1 MNQDFKILPSLR
13 RGRLSQPTLL
23 GRHVPLTVLT
33 CLHTTY
39 TYLIP
44 SYLLIPCVDVV
55 DFSFF
60 RHVMC
65 SATVSFVSFLDE
77 TTSSTL
83 RSELPEEESNILGR
97 TKEIDQIVQALSG
110 KRENTTAGV
119 LVSGAPGVG
128 KSTVAIQAGHRLKN
142 EFGKTV
148 KYCPLRGAGSGG
160 SEVREILNVC
170 AVGYQHTNENP
181 RYVLRNWCRGL
192 QDDLILFLDDAED
205 ALENSD
211 AFMSLLQDMR
221 TCSDRKVKFLIT
233 WRLSDINNPTTGLD
247 FQPVKIGPLG
257 QKESIEVLVN
267 GAGLTNDKP
276 EAQVKLNKIAEL
288 CENIPLALRL
298 AGPLLAEDSE
308 YTFEELIKEL
318 QDNATKP
325 LRLDR
330 VMAVAFDRLDE
341 PSKDALV
348 GLSVFARS
356 FGRDAAKAL
365 LGINCADH
373 LTKLK
378 QRCLIQRQGNRYLI
392 HLLIRAYARQMGKGQ
407 KLRAIVV
414 HCQQRFL
421 EYFLSL
427 ILRYAKEYWGKDT
440 CKDSLCLFNEER
452 LNLESALTEVGQNR
466 KLRDFKELDDVVDAC
481 GLIAPYIEDCV
492 PSRLYVCF
500 LNGLLRVSESQK
512 KITKQV
518 EILWL
523 LYDESRRHGGDREKS
538 EGLIKQAK
546 TLHHDNLPSF
556 EQDSLSEICYLSH
569 YGRYLS
575 QDLKKRDEAQPLLR
589 KAVSMFEEEK
599 KDHCASTFDMG
610 RVLSQIGHNERMDKA
625 EDEIRHEEALTCYQ
639 EALSFRQSHYGE
651 HVVTALAHK
660 DLADSYLFI
669 EDFGKAEENYK
680 AAERIFEELEMTKQ
694 KEAVPTYKNFG
705 RCFEK
710 SGKIAEAR
718 LKFEMARDVAEAT
731 IEGSDKWKVEINTY
745 LALLLYKHY
754 PDDLRKA
761 VKITQYVF
769 RMAKERNLKPWQD
782 KEELEEFYN
791 RYRDLV
797 NTD

>member
-23 GRHVPLTVLT
+23 GRHVPLTVFT

>member
-128 KSTVAIQAGHRLKN
+128 KSTVAIQAGYRLKN
-142 EFGKTV
+142 GFGKTV
-148 KYCPLRGAGSGG
+148 KFCPLRGAGSGG

-170 AVGYQHTNENP
+170 AVGYQQTNENP

-192 QDDLILFLDDAED
+192 QDDLILILDNAED

-221 TCSDRKVKFLIT
+221 TFSDRKVKFLIT

>member
-1 MNQDFKILPSLR
+1 MNQAFKILPSLR

-23 GRHVPLTVLT
+23 GRHVPLTVFT

-44 SYLLIPCVDVV
+44 SYLLIPFVDVV

-60 RHVMC
+60 RHVVC
-65 SATVSFVSFLDE
+65 SKTVSFVCFLDE

-97 TKEIDQIVQALSG
+97 TKEIDQIVRALSG

-148 KYCPLRGAGSGG
+148 KFCPLRGAGSGG

-170 AVGYQHTNENP
+170 AVGYQQTNENP

-192 QDDLILFLDDAED
+192 QDDLILILDNAED

-221 TCSDRKVKFLIT
+221 TFSDRKVKFLIT

-257 QKESIEVLVN
+257 QKESIEVLMN

-288 CENIPLALRL
+288 CENNPLALRL

-308 YTFEELIKEL
+308 YTFAELIKEL
-318 QDNATKP
+318 QENATKP
-325 LRLDR
+325 LRLNR
-330 VMAVAFDRLDE
+330 VMAVAFERLNE
-341 PSKDALV
+341 PLKHALV
-348 GLSVFARS
+348 GLSVFTRS
-356 FGRDAAKAL
+356 FGRDAARAL

-373 LTKLK
+373 LRKLK
-378 QRCLIQRQGNRYLI
+378 QRCLIQRQGSRYLI
-392 HLLIRAYARQMGKGQ
+392 HLLIRAYARQMGKGRRL
-407 KLRAIVV
+407 KAIVA
-414 HCQQRFL
+414 HCKQRFL

-440 CKDSLCLFNEER
+440 CKVSLCQFNEER
-452 LNLESALTEVGQNR
+452 LNLESTLTDVGQR
-466 KLRDFKELDDVVDAC
+466 KLRSFKELDGVVDAC

-492 PSRLYVCF
+492 PSKLYVCF
-500 LNGLLRVSESQK
+500 LNGLRRFSEDQN

-538 EGLIKQAK
+538 KGLIEQAIK
-546 TLHHDNLPSF
+546 LHQDNLSSF
-556 EQDSLSEICYLSH
+556 EQDSLSEICYLSQ

-575 QDLKKRDEAQPLLR
+575 QDCRKRDEAQPLLR
-589 KAVSMFEEEK
+589 KAVLMFEEEK
-599 KDHCASTFDMG
+599 ERYCTSTFDMG
-610 RVLSQIGHNERMDKA
+610 RVLSQMGHNERMDKA

-660 DLADSYLFI
+660 DLADYYLFI

-680 AAERIFEELEMTKQ
+680 AAERIFDELEMMKQ

-710 SGKIAEAR
+710 SGKIREAR
-718 LKFEMARDVAEAT
+718 LKFEMGRDVAEAT
-731 IEGSDKWKVEINTY
+731 IEGSDKWKVAINTY

-754 PDDLRKA
+754 ADEVSKA
-761 VKITQYVF
+761 VRITQDVF
-769 RMAKERNLKPWQD
+769 QMAKELNLKSWQD
-782 KEELEEFYN
+782 KEELEAFYN

>member
-1 MNQDFKILPSLR
+1 
-13 RGRLSQPTLL
+13 
-23 GRHVPLTVLT
+23 
-33 CLHTTY
+33 
-39 TYLIP
+39 
-44 SYLLIPCVDVV
+44 
-55 DFSFF
+55 
-60 RHVMC
+60 MC
-65 SATVSFVSFLDE
+65 STNFFVSFQDD
-77 TTSSTL
+77 TIISTL
-83 RSELPEEESNILGR
+83 RSELPEEESNIHGR
-97 TKEIDQIVQALSG
+97 TVEVDEIVQALSF
-110 KRENTTAGV
+110 RETTIAGI
-119 LVSGAPGVG
+119 LISGTLGVG
-128 KSTVAIQAGHRLKN
+128 KSTVAIKAGHRLKK

-148 KYCPLRGAGSGG
+148 KFCPLRGAGNGE
-160 SEVREILNVC
+160 SELREILNVC
-170 AVGYQHTNENP
+170 AEGHQQTNENP
-181 RYVLRNWCRGL
+181 RYVLRGWCRRL
-192 QDDLILFLDDAED
+192 QDDVILILDNADD
-205 ALENSD
+205 ALERLDS
-211 AFMSLLQDMR
+211 FMSLLQHMR
-221 TCSDRKVKFLIT
+221 TWSDRQVKFLIT
-233 WRLSDINNPTTGLD
+233 SRLSDVGARTGLD
-247 FQPVKIGPLG
+247 FQRVKIGPLG
-257 QKESIEVLVN
+257 LKETTEVLMN

-276 EAQVKLNKIAEL
+276 DAQVKLNKIAEL

-330 VMAVAFDRLDE
+330 VMAVAFERLDE

-365 LGINCADH
+365 QGIICADH

-378 QRCLIQRQGNRYLI
+378 QRCLIQRQGNRYLM
-392 HLLIRAYARQMGKGQ
+392 HLLIRAYARQMGKEQ
-407 KLRAIVV
+407 KLRPIVA

-427 ILRYAKEYWGKDT
+427 ILRYAKEYWGKGT

-452 LNLESALTEVGQNR
+452 LNLESTLTEVGQNR
-466 KLRDFKELDDVVDAC
+466 KLRDFKELDDVVGAC

-492 PSRLYVCF
+492 PKKLYVCF
-500 LNGLLRVSESQK
+500 LNGLLRTSESQK

-546 TLHHDNLPSF
+546 TLHRDNLPSF

-569 YGRYLS
+569 YRRYLL

-589 KAVSMFEEEK
+589 KAVSMFEEER

-610 RVLSQIGHNERMDKA
+610 RVLSQIGHNERMDKE
-625 EDEIRHEEALTCYQ
+625 EDEIRHEKDLTCYQ
-639 EALSFRQSHYGE
+639 KALSFRQSHYGE

-660 DLADSYLFI
+660 DLADYYLFI
-669 EDFGKAEENYK
+669 EDFSKAEENYETAK
-680 AAERIFEELEMTKQ
+680 RIFEDLGMMKQ

-710 SGKIAEAR
+710 SGKIVEA
-718 LKFEMARDVAEAT
+718 LSKFEMGCDVAEAT
-731 IEGSDKWKVEINTY
+731 IERSDKWKVEINTY

-754 PDDLRKA
+754 PDEVSKA
-761 VKITQYVF
+761 GKITQDVF
-769 RMAKERNLKPWQD
+769 HMAQERNLKPWQG
-782 KEELEEFYN
+782 KEELEELYN
-791 RYRDLV
+791 RYRNLV